1 MKDYFSEQADK
12 YAKFR
17 PTYPEEFF
25 VYLKSILSAK
35 HSAWD
40 CGTGNG
46 QVAHR
51 LAEIFEN
58 VFATDISQ
66 AQINN
71 AFQAKNIHYS
81 LQAAEKTNFAEWSF
95 DLIVAAQAVHW
106 FDFEKFYAE
115 VRRTAKENA
124 LLALIGYG
132 RVQISEPIDKI
143 IDNFYFNVLGKYW
156 DTERKYIDEHYQT
169 IPFPFEEIQ
178 APFFTKKY
186 SWNLE
191 HLLAYLSTWSA
202 VGHFIKKNA
211 YNPLESL
218 KNELESFWGLKETI
232 DIHFPILLRVGRV
245 WKSADN
251 Y

>member
-17 PTYPEEFF
+17 PNYPEEFF
-25 VYLKSILSAK
+25 AYLNSILTAK
-35 HSAWD
+35 HNAWD

-46 QVAHR
+46 QVACR

-71 AFQAKNIHYS
+71 AFQAKNIRYS
-81 LQAAEKTNFAEWSF
+81 LQAAEKTNFTEETF

-115 VRRTAKENA
+115 VKRTAKRNA
-124 LLALIGYG
+124 LLVLMGYG
-132 RVQISEPIDKI
+132 RVQISEQIDKI
-143 IDNFYFNVLGKYW
+143 IDDFYFNVLGKYW

-169 IPFPFEEIQ
+169 VPFPFEEIQ
-178 APFFTKKY
+178 APDFTKKH

-211 YNPLESL
+211 YNPLKNLKNKLESL
-218 KNELESFWGLKETI
+218 WGIKETL
-232 DIHFPILLRVGRV
+232 DVHFPILLRVGRV
-245 WKSADN
+245 KN
-251 Y
+251 